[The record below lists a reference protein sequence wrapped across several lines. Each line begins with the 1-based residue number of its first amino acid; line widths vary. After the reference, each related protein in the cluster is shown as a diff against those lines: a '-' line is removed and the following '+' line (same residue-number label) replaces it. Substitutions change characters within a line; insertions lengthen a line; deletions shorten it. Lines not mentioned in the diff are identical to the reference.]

1 MYVRTLAAYMSQKD
15 DQYTVE
21 TTQLSLQILDV
32 VSDADGIGLR
42 DIQSQLDIAK
52 STAHKHLQTLQANGL
67 LTKRGETYHVGLKC
81 LNLGEEA
88 RGRWPGSPHI
98 DEAIRTLTE
107 RTEEECDFVA
117 PDRGRIIT
125 IAESYHKWAKYNESR
140 RGGGSK
146 VYRARTGSYYRMH
159 ATASGLAIL
168 AAYPRDRVEEIIDQ
182 WGLPGRTEYTITDRE
197 QLYDELTTI
206 QDRGYAIDN
215 QSYTEGMRSVGKAV
229 YGPGEQVIG
238 ALSVSGPTYRV
249 DGMVLEEE
257 IPNALV
263 DVVSELEAK
272 LGQAM

>member
-1 MYVRTLAAYMSQKD
+1 MTETD
-15 DQYTVE
+15 EQYTVE
-21 TTQLSLQILDV
+21 TTQLSLQILDIV
-32 VSDADGIGLR
+32 AETGGTRLR
-42 DIQSQLDIAK
+42 EIQSELDVAK

-88 RGRWPGSPHI
+88 RSQWPGSPHI
-98 DEAIRTLTE
+98 DEAIGTLTE

-117 PDRGRIIT
+117 PDRGQIIT
-125 IAESYHKWAKYNESR
+125 IAESYHKWAKYDDSR

-146 VYRARTGSYYRMH
+146 DYRARTGSYYRMH

-168 AAYPRDRVEEIIDQ
+168 ATYPRERVDAIIDR
-182 WGLPGRTEYTITDRE
+182 WGLPARTEYTITDRE
-197 QLYDELTTI
+197 QLYDELATI

-215 QSYTEGMRSVGKAV
+215 QGYTEGMRSVGKAV
-229 YGPGEQVIG
+229 NGPGKQVIG

-272 LGQAM
+272 LGQAR